1 MKERVTV
8 SIKVSNA
15 WLTTVTVLVVMSE
28 AVVAVEALE
37 CMAGYKRISQGRCKR
52 NQIMYFVLRK
62 ICAHSVQ
69 AVVIITWRTFV
80 VFDLFTVTSVISSA
94 ASNWTLHWSFLSVLL
109 MCRDMMIQ
117 KLCAW
122 TVAYF
127 YMIPSFL
134 IFNRFVSIQIFQIIH
149 TRETREW
156 SCGKSNITSLFQ

>member
-94 ASNWTLHWSFLSVLL
+94 ASNWTLHWSFLSVLW
-109 MCRDMMIQ
+109 MCRDMMKSSVLGLLRIFIWF
-117 KLCAW
+117 LPFW
-122 TVAYF
+122 FSTVSF
-127 YMIPSFL
+127 RFQFFWILIVCTPSKTKSC
-134 IFNRFVSIQIFQIIH
+134 VS
-149 TRETREW
+149 
-156 SCGKSNITSLFQ
+156 SLEQ